1 MNNKNLIQFTQKS
14 VQTTSIT
21 GQERTFIQLVSNEM
35 NVLGYD
41 RVWIDDAGTVIGE
54 INGISPG
61 KTILLDAHADTVSVN
76 PEDWTF
82 EPFSGIIHQ
91 DRIYGRGVA
100 DTKGNLAAM
109 MYAAAKVDRKKIS
122 GKIFVSATV
131 NEEVFEGGSL
141 RVVIDQTQP
150 DYVIIGEAT
159 NLNLNRGGRGR
170 AEIIVETLGQS
181 AHSSSPEVG
190 ECAVHNMIRLI
201 NSIESQQMKTDP
213 ILGPGSMVLTDIL
226 SAPFPGNSVV
236 PNRCR
241 VTFDRRLLVGETIAS
256 LENELLEY
264 ANRANVE
271 CRIYLLDATEITYT
285 GYKIQG
291 KKFFPA
297 WLFPQDHILVE
308 KSYKAL
314 KKSIPECKL
323 GTFRFCTNGAYSAG
337 ISGIPTIGFGLGKE
351 TDAHTADESIAIND
365 LMKATIGYQAI
376 IEELLS

>member
-1 MNNKNLIQFTQKS
+1 MNNNNLIQFTQKS
-14 VQTTSIT
+14 VQTTSLT

-35 NVLGYD
+35 NVLGFD

-109 MYAAAKVDRKKIS
+109 LYAAAKVDRKKIS

-190 ECAVHNMIRLI
+190 VCAVHNMIRLI
-201 NSIESQQMKTDP
+201 NSIETQQMKT
-213 ILGPGSMVLTDIL
+213 
-226 SAPFPGNSVV
+226 
-236 PNRCR
+236 
-241 VTFDRRLLVGETIAS
+241 
-256 LENELLEY
+256 
-264 ANRANVE
+264 
-271 CRIYLLDATEITYT
+271 
-285 GYKIQG
+285 
-291 KKFFPA
+291 
-297 WLFPQDHILVE
+297 
-308 KSYKAL
+308 
-314 KKSIPECKL
+314 
-323 GTFRFCTNGAYSAG
+323 
-337 ISGIPTIGFGLGKE
+337 
-351 TDAHTADESIAIND
+351 
-365 LMKATIGYQAI
+365 
-376 IEELLS
+376 